1 LEKELHDAFPLSST
15 ELTNYSLNHK
25 GGYRFWTGKLQ
36 FASCQT
42 CFDTLYA
49 TQRCTEYNNAP
60 TAIAFQM
67 IGRILRYYAK
77 DVLRPL
83 MFPHA
88 SINGSQNASYFITPE
103 SSMNLEVLNLPTL
116 FTDAKLARDI
126 STRKSYYC
134 TIIVVMNVIIQMKV
148 KNTIRI
154 MQHTTDSELNGAFC
168 GVRQLKPVHQ
178 LCAFMGFPL
187 GQPSTLNI
195 DNAAVESIIKSDRI
209 TPRCCHLDIPIALL
223 QFEKD
228 KDYVVNLIQTQLMLV
243 DMGTKPCKGP
253 ALK

>member
-1 LEKELHDAFPLSST
+1 
-15 ELTNYSLNHK
+15 
-25 GGYRFWTGKLQ
+25 
-36 FASCQT
+36 
-42 CFDTLYA
+42 
-49 TQRCTEYNNAP
+49 
-60 TAIAFQM
+60 M

-83 MFPHA
+83 MFPRSSIHA
-88 SINGSQNASYFITPE
+88 SQNISYFMTPE
-103 SSMNLEVLNLPTL
+103 STINLEVSNLPTL
-116 FTDAKLARDI
+116 FTDAELVRDI

-148 KNTIRI
+148 KKTIRI

-168 GVRQLKPVHQ
+168 GVRQLKPIRQ

-187 GQPSTLNI
+187 GQPTTLNI
-195 DNAAVESIIKSDRI
+195 DNAAVEAIIKSNRI
-209 TPRCCHLDIPIALL
+209 TPRCHHLDIPIALL

-228 KDYVVNLIQTQLMLV
+228 KDFDVNLIRTQLMLA

-253 ALK
+253 ALKRFKYWGLGARFLPPPGHLHFTLLQMEFYERNYVEIQQSWSMKAST